1 MIGKEMTAKE
11 AYGKKLKEMEMLI
24 ERLKETLKAHA
35 KDQEL
40 DPWNWSYVADLNF
53 LTDHLDKVEKN
64 LR

>member
-11 AYGKKLKEMEMLI
+11 AYGKKLEEMEMLI
-24 ERLKETLKAHA
+24 ERLKETLKAHS
-35 KDQEL
+35 KDQEF

>member
-11 AYGKKLKEMEMLI
+11 AYQKKLTEMEMLI
-24 ERLKETLKAHA
+24 ERLKETLKEHS

-40 DPWNWSYVADLNF
+40 DSWNWSYVADLNF